1 MTWTFIRIKI
11 HTTTPILPADAEAI
25 TSTIQLHHK
34 RISVGEIFLVVSS
47 FHCIH
52 CSCRDLNFLAIYA
65 DNCHR
70 IAVQYLC
77 KLGVMQD
84 ARIIWFSIEITNYIF
99 YSSQKSSISFKGFSG
114 FCRVSK
120 PNDVIGDGLLGVLYQ
135 DKCGALSVLLLSFF
149 IWIKRKWAILV
160 RIKLNESII

>member
-1 MTWTFIRIKI
+1 MTWTTFIRSKN
-11 HTTTPILPADAEAI
+11 HTTTPH
-25 TSTIQLHHK
+25 TC
-34 RISVGEIFLVVSS
+34 
-47 FHCIH
+47 CIH
-52 CSCRDLNFLAIYA
+52 HPAASQENQYPGNILSCQQFSLHSLQFSSCRDLNFLAIYA

-70 IAVQYLC
+70 IAVYLC
-77 KLGVMQD
+77 ILGSN
-84 ARIIWFSIEITNYIF
+84 ARIIWFSIEITNYITY